1 MVMKKIK
8 VKDYYAI
15 KRAKARCESLSAQR
29 RKEISQN
36 AINTRWNKYEQ
47 TENVQR
53 KINVQ

>member
-1 MVMKKIK
+1 MKKIK

-15 KRAKARCESLSAQR
+15 KRAKARSESLSAQR

-36 AINTRWNKYEQ
+36 AINTRWNKYEP